1 MRILQFVAMMLTALA
16 LVPGGAH
23 LFALPNKIHLSETDY
38 FVTQSVY
45 WGWALFGIVLIGA
58 ILANFALAVVIRSQR
73 RPFIFTLINL
83 LCLLAT
89 LAIFFVFTFPAN
101 QATNNWTEIPANW
114 EQLRWKWEVSHA
126 VNAMITFVGFC
137 SLTISLLVARE

>member
-1 MRILQFVAMMLTALA
+1 MVLTALA
-16 LVPGGAH
+16 LIPGGAH
-23 LFALPNKIHLSETDY
+23 LFALPNKIHLGETDY
-38 FVTQSVY
+38 FITQSVY
-45 WGWALFGIVLIGA
+45 RSWALFGIVLIGA
-58 ILANFALAVVIRSQR
+58 ILANFALAVAIRGQR

-89 LAIFFVFTFPAN
+89 LAIFFAFTFPAK

-114 EQLRWKWEVSHA
+114 EHLRWQWEVSHA

-137 SLTISLLVARE
+137 SLAISVLVARE

>member
-1 MRILQFVAMMLTALA
+1 MKTLQFVAMVLSALG

-45 WGWALFGIVLIGA
+45 SGWALFGIVLIGA
-58 ILANFALAVVIRSQR
+58 ILASLALAVHIRDQR
-73 RPFIFTLINL
+73 VPFVFTLINL
-83 LCLLAT
+83 FCLLAR

-101 QATNNWTEIPANW
+101 QATNNWIAIPHNW
-114 EQLRWKWEVSHA
+114 PHLPSQW
-126 VNAMITFVGFC
+126 AMSPPVHP
-137 SLTISLLVARE
+137 